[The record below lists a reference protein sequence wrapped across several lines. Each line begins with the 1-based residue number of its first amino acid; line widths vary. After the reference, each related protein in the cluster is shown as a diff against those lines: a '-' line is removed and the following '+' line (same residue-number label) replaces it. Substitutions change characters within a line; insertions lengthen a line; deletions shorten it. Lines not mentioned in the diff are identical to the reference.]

1 MGNSYLL
8 MGKIASV
15 TAPIVFQRT
24 MYLPINAGN
33 HGLVEGHPNKNIV
46 QNHLNIALL
55 VVKRYTY
62 AYISP
67 LIIFRLFGFPCWKSS
82 DPKIIG
88 IKTLPFRKFQPEE
101 RLPKILGDPFKVKIR

>member
-1 MGNSYLL
+1 

-67 LIIFRLFGFPCWKSS
+67 LIIFRLFGFPC
-82 DPKIIG
+82 
-88 IKTLPFRKFQPEE
+88 
-101 RLPKILGDPFKVKIR
+101 